1 MAKKGKNKNKTL
13 EEKVEPIRVAKKI
26 LVAEDMRRIEDIF
39 GATLHSLSRYGIDLT
54 VSYVRPSR
62 ALTKRRLSSRKPD
75 MVMTSTRDSY
85 GYVLD
90 RTKNYNPQI
99 PVLVIVNDCLN
110 KIEIDYAVEHGA
122 ACVFGPRGSSNYLV
136 ETIARI
142 LKGEAVEKMTGFEK
156 PRAPAF
162 KTGPSVVGFSRK
174 GMTGQS
180 CPVTDW
186 PYD

>member
-1 MAKKGKNKNKTL
+1 MAKKGKNKNKNL
-13 EEKVEPIRVAKKI
+13 EEKVKLIRVAKKI
-26 LVAEDMRRIEDIF
+26 LIAEDMRRIEDIF
-39 GATLHSLSRYGIDLT
+39 GAAFSTLGRYRIDLT

-90 RTKNYNPQI
+90 RIKNYNPQI
-99 PVLVIVNDCLN
+99 PVLVIANDYN

-122 ACVFGPRGSSNYLV
+122 ACVFGPRGSSVYLV

-156 PRAPAF
+156 PRAPAL
-162 KTGPSVVGFSRK
+162 KSGPSVVGFSRK

-186 PYD
+186 P